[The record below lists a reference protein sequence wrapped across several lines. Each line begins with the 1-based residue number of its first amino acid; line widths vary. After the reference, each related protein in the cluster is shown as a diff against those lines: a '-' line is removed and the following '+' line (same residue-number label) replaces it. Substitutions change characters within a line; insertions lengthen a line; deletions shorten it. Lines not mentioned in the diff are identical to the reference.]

1 MLKKM
6 IIYTVALLASTPLC
20 ASPTKFNITNHTDE
34 KHFIMIVR
42 TYIALG
48 KESNAEDGSPKEV
61 KATRQYTLQPHE
73 MIEIP
78 NRYQERLYISIW
90 KRDNKVIMDRLR
102 FQQDINLFQE
112 DVKS

>member
-34 KHFIMIVR
+34 KHFIAIVR
-42 TYIALG
+42 TYIALD
-48 KESNAEDGSPKEV
+48 NEDGSPKEV